1 MNNRIKVII
10 IAGICML
17 PLLSGCAH
25 HAEQTQPK
33 SDKKVIYT
41 PMQINEDIPA
51 LKKDEVTMGIDQEE
65 IDRAERDRAELRDFD
80 KYMQSR
86 DRRLRNK

>member
-10 IAGICML
+10 TTGVCML
-17 PLLSGCAH
+17 PLFSACAH
-25 HAEQTQPK
+25 HAEQAQPK
-33 SDKKVIYT
+33 NNKKVTYT

-51 LKKDEVTMGIDQEE
+51 VKKDEGTIGIDQNEL
-65 IDRAERDRAELRDFD
+65 ERDKTELRDFD
-80 KYMQSR
+80 KYMQER